1 LFVFLY
7 KEERIELMPAAQ
19 KQGKQMAAQKQGKQ
33 MMRPPTKKSIDFEL
47 YLLPLPLAYAA
58 SGILLHIAF
67 SLRFV

>member
-33 MMRPPTKKSIDFEL
+33 I
-47 YLLPLPLAYAA
+47 YPLPYFTY
-58 SGILLHIAF
+58 SGEFRRVILWNIILEQCRKFTIVEHK
-67 SLRFV
+67 